1 MALIPG
7 RHRAGVTIVLV
18 LLLAVSLLVGLFI
31 VLPSLVG
38 RGPTP

>member
-1 MALIPG
+1 MALIRR

-18 LLLAVSLLVGLFI
+18 MLLAVSLLVGLFVVI
-31 VLPSLVG
+31 PFLVG